1 MEAGREKRTE
11 RVAFNLTFTYVV
23 ILSNIEYY
31 IYSDN
36 R

>member
-1 MEAGREKRTE
+1 MGACTEEKIE

-23 ILSNIEYY
+23 ILSNAEHY

-36 R
+36 V